1 MKVSFTMSYLMEV
14 SFSHKEL
21 FDDSNLTYVDLSN
34 LPPNKYK
41 EGNEMVEQYE
51 NQQYHKPIDHT
62 K

>member
-21 FDDSNLTYVDLSN
+21 FDDSNPNYVDLSN

-41 EGNEMVEQYE
+41 GGNEMVEQYE